1 MPQETD
7 RLKLPLPL
15 GNENVT
21 RESINGI
28 FEKIDAG
35 VATQADLDT
44 LREAVSKMDIPDASL
59 TQKGKVQLSSKTDS
73 SSETVAAT
81 EKAVSDARVAAS
93 TLGTANAKIYTDSQV
108 NQISK
113 SLNLFSGAV
122 RSSGNIFVCAF
133 NSTPTVSNGFSFK
146 VQFNVTNSTLNTA
159 TLLQINGTNYHLRAE
174 HFKNY
179 TLPNNYIDPTVVYE
193 VIYLSSIS
201 AFVMNEVSRDADL
214 RGGEVIVRVGKNT
227 STAQFS
233 TIQDA
238 VDFLKKFNAGVR
250 TIKIENSTTSS
261 VETYTGDVSIQ
272 DFHGAPLYFSFDP
285 RIRLVGY
292 FNIGACSAE
301 VLINGNYQVPLEIVN
316 SNNSFFIQN
325 CNKIRLMYV
334 NKTSTG
340 YSFMK
345 AIRVPV
351 LDVSDCNI
359 SNQMEAFDISEGTVA
374 YFNNIKGSNNTYG
387 GRVGSSILMRS
398 SYSVSS
404 SNATTSSGSLI
415 LGN

>member
-1 MPQETD
+1 MPKETD

-35 VATQADLDT
+35 VATKSDLDA

-59 TQKGKVQLSSKTDS
+59 TQKGKVQLSSRTDGT
-73 SSETVAAT
+73 SETVAAT
-81 EKAVSDARVAAS
+81 EKAVSDARVTAS
-93 TLGTANAKIYTDSQV
+93 TLGTANAKVYTDSQ
-108 NQISK
+108 ISQVTK
-113 SLNLFSGAV
+113 SLNIFSAAV
-122 RSSGNIFVCAF
+122 RSANNIFVCAF
-133 NSTPTVSNGFSFK
+133 NSAPTVSNGFSFK
-146 VQFNVTNSTLNTA
+146 VQFNTTNSLVNTP
-159 TLLQINGTNYHLRAE
+159 TYLQINGTNYHLRAE

-179 TLPNNYIDPTVVYE
+179 TLPNNYIDSSVVYE
-193 VIYLSSIS
+193 VIYVSSVG

-238 VDFLKKFNAGVR
+238 VEFLKKFNAGVR
-250 TIKIENSTTSS
+250 TIKIENSTASS

-272 DFHGAPLYFSFDP
+272 GFHGAPLYLSFDP
-285 RIRLVGY
+285 KIRLVGY

-325 CNKIRLMYV
+325 CNKIRLMYI

-359 SNQMEAFDISEGTVA
+359 SNQTEAFDISAGTVA

-387 GRVGSSILMRS
+387 GRVESSILMRS

-404 SNATTSSGSLI
+404 ANATTSSGSLI